1 MEDDDEVVGCCADE
15 EAMGEDV
22 VRGDED
28 GQFEIE
34 GDIVF
39 EDARE
44 EVEGGGTSGEDADM
58 EVDVCG
64 VEGGR

>member
-44 EVEGGGTSGEDADM
+44 EVEGGGTSGEDAD
-58 EVDVCG
+58 
-64 VEGGR
+64 